1 MSKPLSDADKIILA
15 ARELSIYQNL
25 CHDQIL
31 GGLIELLKGEN
42 PDLTVQRARLFSLL
56 AESVEFSREPVVG
69 DAWQNHVLN
78 LILEDENVFSRK
90 AELTGLEGMGLSLV
104 ERVKKD
110 LAALQILFNAT
121 GQFPQDI
128 SEFSTLVGGSHL
140 NGLTSSRYELKK
152 LLWESRDW
160 ALCIE
165 DLAEHYKR
173 TGSGIFGKYLAFRWL
188 PTDEGGY
195 IEGIYEPDPIRLED
209 LIGYDR
215 EREEIIG
222 NTLQFVEGCPANNIL
237 LYGDR
242 GTGKSSTIKALI
254 HRFGGDGLRLIEI
267 SQEDLGDFPYI
278 LRSLRG
284 RANRFILFIDDLSF
298 DEGEREYKSLKAIL
312 EGGIEVQPSN
322 VLIYATSN
330 RLHLIRERVSDS
342 KEVVLMRDD
351 DMRRQDTIQEKLSLS
366 DRFGIT
372 VTFTAPDKSGYL
384 EIVEGL
390 ARQRSLKISKEE
402 LRRRALQWE
411 LWHNGRSG
419 RTARQ
424 FIDQLEGELA
434 LIEGISK
441 G

>member
-1 MSKPLSDADKIILA
+1 MSKPLSNADKIILA

-25 CHDQIL
+25 CHDPIL

-42 PDLTVQRARLFSLL
+42 PDLMVQSARLFSLL
-56 AESVEFSREPVVG
+56 AETVEFSREPVVG

-90 AELTGLEGMGLSLV
+90 AELTGLKGMGPSLV

-110 LAALQILFNAT
+110 LAALQILFNAARH
-121 GQFPQDI
+121 FFQDI
-128 SEFSTLVGGSHL
+128 SDFSTLVGASHL
-140 NGLTSSRYELKK
+140 NGLISSRYELKK

-160 ALCIE
+160 SLCLE
-165 DLAEHYKR
+165 DLAKHYKR
-173 TGSGIFGKYLAFRWL
+173 AGSGIFGKHLAFRWL

-195 IEGIYEPDPIRLED
+195 IEGIYEPDPICLED
-209 LIGYDR
+209 LIGYNR

-222 NTLQFVEGCPANNIL
+222 NTLQFVKGYPANNIL

-254 HRFGGDGLRLIEI
+254 HRFGGDGLRLIEV

-330 RLHLIRERVSDS
+330 RLHLIKEKVSDS
-342 KEVVLMRDD
+342 KEVVFMKDD

-372 VTFTAPDKSGYL
+372 ITFTAPDKSGYL

-390 ARQRSLKISKEE
+390 ARQRSLEISKEE

-434 LIEGISK
+434 LIEEMSK